1 MKHGE
6 ARTTKD
12 EIVQLLKVKGE
23 HTVAELAE
31 MLEITE
37 MAIRRHLSNLEK
49 DGFIYSKMVRQH
61 VGRPTY
67 LYGLSEKEKIHFR
80 KSISNLRL
88 IC

>member
-1 MKHGE
+1 MGE

-31 MLEITE
+31 ILEITE

-49 DGFIYSKMVRQH
+49 DGFIYSKMVRQ
-61 VGRPTY
+61 
-67 LYGLSEKEKIHFR
+67 
-80 KSISNLRL
+80 
-88 IC
+88 